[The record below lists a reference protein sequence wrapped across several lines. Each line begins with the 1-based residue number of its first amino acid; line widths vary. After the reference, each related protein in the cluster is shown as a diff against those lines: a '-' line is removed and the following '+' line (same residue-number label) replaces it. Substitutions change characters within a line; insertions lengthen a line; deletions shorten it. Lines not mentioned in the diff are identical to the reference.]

1 MTEELYRVPSFAL
14 LCALAAV
21 FGALYVRAR
30 TPQRLLWLIGWV
42 IAASELAL
50 RIWHVDRWP
59 AGLALF
65 YAGMELAPLM
75 FLGSISPL
83 RFRGRVPYVIA
94 FGFPLVVF
102 AVLTALYPVPNA
114 TIRIVLLLCAA
125 ATVYVGIHWS
135 SLKNL
140 APAWFTAPFAAI
152 VGLLCLLLTWNGHYV
167 ETLHLAHSGIFLMT
181 ALLFLLAYRR
191 LSPGVVFTVSG
202 LLFWGLPLSFLEQS
216 ILTHAAAAEM
226 LRTLNLVKVVLAVGM
241 IVLVL
246 EEELAANEAS
256 RQRDHRARTELEA
269 YSRLD
274 LYIDPYHELAEH
286 YDDICEAIV
295 ACSRFRQA
303 AVFLGSAERVYGLAG
318 KAGMEGALQGAL
330 QAFAGRLTQEK
341 IREFSRTEH
350 FHVEMGN
357 IAEVDLTP
365 LFEPGDELKQLN
377 YTSAHV
383 MPMHTR
389 TGTLEGMLLL
399 SGLRNPEAPLRADDV
414 LPLELLVARM
424 AATRESNLLTQR
436 MMQSEKLAGLGQIAG
451 GVAHEL
457 NNPLTVV
464 LGYAEL
470 IRDSEADD
478 SAREHALVIRDEAR
492 RMKQIVESMVRFWH
506 PSRTEPEMISVEQM
520 VHDVEQLRRAD
531 LDTKGID
538 FQVSVVSGLPRIRA
552 SEDQL
557 RQVLLHVLNHSVSAL
572 LRQPPSEERQLRMD
586 VTRADKRVQILI
598 SDSGPGLPDPLRVFD
613 PFFTATQMSEAVGL
627 GLSICYSIVREHG
640 GDITACNLL
649 PRGSAIVIELP
660 VPAEAAA
667 EQHTGEVLR

>member
-14 LCALAAV
+14 LCALIAV
-21 FGALYVRAR
+21 FGALYSRAR

-42 IAASELAL
+42 FAAAQLAL
-50 RIWHVDRWP
+50 RIWHVDQRP
-59 AGLALF
+59 AGLVLY

-94 FGFPLVVF
+94 FGFPLVLF
-102 AVLTALYPVPNA
+102 AVLTALFPAPDA
-114 TIRIVLLLCAA
+114 TIRIVMVLCAA
-125 ATVYVGIHWS
+125 ATVYVGVHWS

-152 VGLLCLLLTWNGHYV
+152 VGLLCLLLTWNGRYV
-167 ETLHLAHSGIFLMT
+167 ETLQLAHSGILLMT
-181 ALLFLLAYRR
+181 ALLFVLAYRR
-191 LSPGVVFTVSG
+191 FSPGVVFTVSG
-202 LLFWGLPLSFLEQS
+202 LLFWGLPLQLLERS
-216 ILTHAAAAEM
+216 ILTHAAAGEM
-226 LRTLNLVKVVLAVGM
+226 IRTLNLVKVVLAVGM

-246 EEELAANEAS
+246 EEELATNEAS
-256 RQRDHRARTELEA
+256 RQRDHRARTELEQ
-269 YSRLD
+269 YSRLE
-274 LYIDPYHELAEH
+274 LYLDPYNEQTEH
-286 YDDICEAIV
+286 YDNICEAIV
-295 ACSRFRQA
+295 ECSRFRQA
-303 AVFLGSAERVYGLAG
+303 AVFLGSAERVFGLAG

-330 QAFAGRLTQEK
+330 QAFATRLTQEK

-389 TGTLEGMLLL
+389 AGTLEGILLL
-399 SGLRNPEAPLRADDV
+399 SRLRNPAVPLRADDV

-424 AATRESNLLTQR
+424 AAARESNLLTQR
-436 MMQSEKLAGLGQIAG
+436 VMQSEKLAGLGQIAG

-470 IRDSEADD
+470 IRDSDADD
-478 SAREHALVIRDEAR
+478 STREHALVIRDEAR
-492 RMKQIVESMVRFWH
+492 RMKQIIESMVRFWH
-506 PSRTEPEMISVEQM
+506 PSRTQPEMISIDQL

-531 LDTKGID
+531 LETRGID
-538 FQVSVVSGLPRIRA
+538 FQVTVVKGLPKIRA
-552 SEDQL
+552 NEDQL

-572 LRQPPSEERQLRMD
+572 SGLPPSEERQLRLD
-586 VTRADKRVQILI
+586 VTRADRRVQILI
-598 SDSGPGLPDPLRVFD
+598 SDTGPGIADPMRVFD
-613 PFFTATQMSEAVGL
+613 PFFTATQMGEAIGL
-627 GLSICYSIVREHG
+627 GLSICYSIIREHG

-660 VPAEAAA
+660 VPADAAV
-667 EQHTGEVLR
+667 ERHPHEVVR